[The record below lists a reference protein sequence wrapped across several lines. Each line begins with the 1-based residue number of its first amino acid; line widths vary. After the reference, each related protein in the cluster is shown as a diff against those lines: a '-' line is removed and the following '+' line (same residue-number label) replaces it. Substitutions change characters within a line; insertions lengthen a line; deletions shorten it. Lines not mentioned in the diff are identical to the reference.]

1 MHGGGLSP
9 EAVRH
14 IYTLAIQPTLTYGAY
29 AIHLTN
35 TDLQAMERTHAR
47 IIKNS
52 LGLSQFSRT
61 SPLLAALNIQR
72 VESVIKVQTLN
83 LLTRS
88 MSGDSLASTFYWTL
102 YKRGETGGKTLMGR
116 AHTIMRQY
124 GMTMTKAIF
133 SNIFRLNSKTLVYN
147 RHPHG
152 QNGLID
158 SLRAICYDYT
168 HCNQGYAKM
177 LLRF

>member
-1 MHGGGLSP
+1 
-9 EAVRH
+9 
-14 IYTLAIQPTLTYGAY
+14 
-29 AIHLTN
+29 
-35 TDLQAMERTHAR
+35 MERTHAR
-47 IIKNS
+47 IIQNS

-61 SPLLAALNIQR
+61 SPLLAALNTQR
-72 VESVIKVQTLN
+72 VESVIKVQTPLN

-102 YKRGETGGKTLMGR
+102 YKRGEAGGKTLMGR

-133 SNIFRLNSKTLVYN
+133 SNIFRLNSKTLIYI
-147 RHPHG
+147 
-152 QNGLID
+152 ID
-158 SLRAICYDYT
+158 IPMDKMVSLTPYVQFLMTT
-168 HCNQGYAKM
+168 HCNQDYAKM